1 MATDPQRP
9 ERRDG
14 LLSSLNA
21 AIDTLDLA
29 KELSPVGRAFF
40 STPAHRLP
48 PRLIPLTTLAGN
60 LDVHTIQS

>member
-9 ERRDG
+9 KRRDG
-14 LLSSLNA
+14 ILSSLNA

-40 STPAHRLP
+40 STQRTVYHL
-48 PRLIPLTTLAGN
+48 G
-60 LDVHTIQS
+60 